1 MITVNNSNYG
11 GKSITIINGKVFI
24 DGKDVTPD
32 GKEITISVQ
41 GNIDSL
47 EVDAASSIQVHGDV
61 NKLRSGS
68 ADVKCTNITGNVQT
82 GSGDIEC
89 TSIEGDVQT
98 GSGDV
103 NSTFSKLIVDENGLL
118 QLKDPTLKNEDFIP
132 SCSCCTHTFNGKPL
146 IKKFM
151 H

>member
-1 MITVNNSNYG
+1 MLINIAEHYKEMITVNSSNYG

-32 GKEITISVQ
+32 GKEITVSVQ
-41 GNIDSL
+41 GSIDSL
-47 EVDAASSIQVHGDV
+47 EVDSANSIQVHGDV
-61 NKLRSGS
+61 NKLRAGS
-68 ADVKCTNITGNVQT
+68 ADVKCTNITGSVQT

-103 NSTFSKLIVDENGLL
+103 NATTITGSVRTGSGDIKY
-118 QLKDPTLKNEDFIP
+118 K
-132 SCSCCTHTFNGKPL
+132 GK
-146 IKKFM
+146 
-151 H
+151 